1 MAGRE
6 KNYILYQIT
15 FQKFECMDSR
25 QLRYFSAI
33 HDQGSLAA
41 ASSSERIA
49 VSALSY
55 HLSNLE
61 AELGVT
67 LFTRKPRGLEPT
79 AAGLRLYSH
88 ARAILK
94 AMDAARR
101 DLVAARETVSGN
113 VAVGMAYSA
122 VKAIGVRL
130 ARRVL
135 EDYPQLRLTLTESL
149 SGTTLMHLTAV
160 DVDLALVYNP
170 PATPLLRSAP
180 LLEERMVL
188 VGRPDVIGA
197 SSDPVPVAD
206 LFDLPIILLRQG
218 VSARALLEDEQ
229 LLRKLEARARLQMN
243 SVQAIAGALQAGLG
257 CAIGTRLF
265 MREHLESGALHW
277 RPIRDPVLTRTLYLC
292 EMAERPPTIALE
304 TVRDLLRSLVA
315 EAVHEGTWEARLV

>member
-1 MAGRE
+1 
-6 KNYILYQIT
+6 
-15 FQKFECMDSR
+15 MDSR

-33 HDQGSLAA
+33 YDQGSLAA

-61 AELGVT
+61 AELGVA

-79 AAGLRLYSH
+79 AAGLRLYTH
-88 ARAILK
+88 AKAILK
-94 AMDAARR
+94 AMDAAQR

-122 VKAIGVRL
+122 VKAIGVEL

-170 PATPLLRSAP
+170 PATPILRAMP
-180 LLEERMVL
+180 MLEERMVL

-218 VSARALLEDEQ
+218 ISARALLEDEQ

-277 RPIRDPVLTRTLYLC
+277 RPICDPVLTRTLHMCVL
-292 EMAERPPTIALE
+292 AERPPTIALE
-304 TVRDLLRSLVA
+304 TVRDLVRSLVA
-315 EAVHEGTWEARLV
+315 QAVDEGVWEARLI

>member
-1 MAGRE
+1 
-6 KNYILYQIT
+6 
-15 FQKFECMDSR
+15 MDSR

-33 HDQGSLAA
+33 YDQRSLAA
-41 ASSSERIA
+41 ASGAERVA

-55 HLSNLE
+55 HLANLE
-61 AELGVT
+61 AELGVP
-67 LFTRKPRGLEPT
+67 LFVRKPRGLEPT
-79 AAGLRLYSH
+79 AAGERLYAH
-88 ARAILK
+88 AKAILR
-94 AMDAARR
+94 AMDAAQR
-101 DLVAARETVSGN
+101 DLVAARETVSGT

-122 VKAIGVRL
+122 VRAIGVEL

-170 PATPLLRSAP
+170 PVTPLLRATP
-180 LLEERMVL
+180 MLEERMVL
-188 VGRPDVIGA
+188 VGRPDIIG
-197 SSDPVPVAD
+197 SSHEPVPVAEV
-206 LFDLPIILLRQG
+206 LDLPIILLRQG

-277 RPIRDPVLTRTLYLC
+277 RPICDPVLTRTLHLC
-292 EMAERPPTIALE
+292 DLAGRPPTIALE
-304 TVRDLLRSLVA
+304 TVRDLMRALV
-315 EAVHEGTWEARLV
+315 EDAVDRGEWEARLVNPRQGAGGP

>member
-1 MAGRE
+1 
-6 KNYILYQIT
+6 
-15 FQKFECMDSR
+15 MDSR

-33 HDQGSLAA
+33 YDQGSLAA
-41 ASSSERIA
+41 ASSAERIA

-55 HLSNLE
+55 HLANLE
-61 AELGVT
+61 AELGVA
-67 LFTRKPRGLEPT
+67 LFVRKPRGLEPT
-79 AAGLRLYSH
+79 AAGLRLYAH
-88 ARAILK
+88 AKAILR
-94 AMDAARR
+94 AMDAAQR
-101 DLVAARETVSGN
+101 DLGAARETVSGN

-122 VKAIGVRL
+122 VKAIGVEL

-170 PATPLLRSAP
+170 PATPLLRSSP
-180 LLEERMVL
+180 MLEERMVL
-188 VGRPDVIGA
+188 VGLPDVIGA
-197 SSDPVPVAD
+197 SSDPVPVAE
-206 LFDLPIILLRQG
+206 LLDLPIILLRQG
-218 VSARALLEDEQ
+218 VSARVLLEDEQ

-277 RPIRDPVLTRTLYLC
+277 RPICDPVLTRTLHICDL
-292 EMAERPPTIALE
+292 AERPPTIALE
-304 TVRDLLRSLVA
+304 TVRDLIRSLVA
-315 EAVHEGTWEARLV
+315 DAVETGVWEARLL